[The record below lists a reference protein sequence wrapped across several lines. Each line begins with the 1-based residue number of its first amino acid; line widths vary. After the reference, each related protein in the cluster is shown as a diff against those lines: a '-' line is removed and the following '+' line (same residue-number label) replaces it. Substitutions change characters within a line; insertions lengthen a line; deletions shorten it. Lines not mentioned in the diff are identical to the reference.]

1 MAAQSPVT
9 ETPVDLAKLV
19 RILRWVSAALLLSQ
33 VVFLAIAVALRES
46 GTMPIVGDPLLFVGI
61 GSFLT
66 ASTIAIALVFNSL
79 LVRAQEGT
87 GDTFARI
94 RRISGLVMVR
104 IAILE
109 AGAMVNIVF
118 YYLLS
123 AHWLLLADVGLIFAA
138 FVVFLPA
145 PALFASSSG
154 PGIPPPIS

>member
-79 LVRAQEGT
+79 LVRTQEGT
-87 GDTFARI
+87 GDTFTRI

-118 YYLLS
+118 YLLS
-123 AHWLLLADVGLIFAA
+123 GHWLLLADVGLIFAA